1 MFRRR
6 PHLEQ
11 RTGRRPALAA
21 ACLAVLT
28 ATGFAAPAAPQ
39 QDAPLRLS
47 LADALRL
54 ALEQNL
60 DIAVIDYDR
69 RIARER
75 IVTELGAFDPVI
87 GVGTPGAT
95 AMVGSPGGGFGQ
107 AAPAAGG
114 IGYSSS
120 ETPSTSALAGADV
133 SRAAAFATR
142 AQVRQRFDFG
152 LSYEAAYDV
161 GRSTSNSTFTSLNP
175 SWSNNLGFAVSQ
187 PLLRGRGKEASGSQL
202 LLAQRNRT
210 VSEENFR
217 AQVNGILFDVVNAYW
232 ELVFAERNMQVAESS
247 SQLAQEQ
254 LGRTRDQ
261 VEVGMLAPVE
271 ETQAQVA
278 VAQRRNDLIL
288 ARNASANAADTL
300 RALLEAE
307 SLPGGWE
314 TELVVTEDPA
324 VTPRPADV
332 DAALQAAL
340 ANRPE
345 VVAAEATI
353 AANRVQVDKARSDL
367 LPALDL
373 VGSLLY
379 QGIGGDRLVRGA
391 FPDTRIIEVIPGGY
405 GDALSQLFGLG
416 FGTWRIGFNFSMP
429 IGNHAAE
436 GNFAQATLAED
447 QARAELQRLWQQ
459 TILEV
464 RQAARSVDDAGELVV
479 STRATRE
486 LAEQQLAIEQDR
498 FEVGMSTNFEVLA
511 FQDDLARAQV
521 QELRAMIDYLRAE
534 AALARVTGSLP
545 DRYGIRIQ

>member
-161 GRSTSNSTFTSLNP
+161 GRSTTNSTFTSLDP

-416 FGTWRIGFNFSMP
+416 FATWRIGFNFSMP

-447 QARAELQRLWQQ
+447 QARAELQRIRQQ
-459 TILEV
+459 TLLEV
-464 RQAARSVDDAGELVV
+464 RQAARSVDDAGELMV

>member
-11 RTGRRPALAA
+11 GKGRLPALAA
-21 ACLAVLT
+21 ACLAVLA

-87 GVGTPGAT
+87 EVGTPGAT

-114 IGYSSS
+114 VGYSSS

-133 SRAAAFATR
+133 SRAAAFATQ

-152 LSYEAAYDV
+152 LNYAAAYDV

-210 VSEENFR
+210 VSEESFR
-217 AQVNGILFDVVNAYW
+217 AQVNGILFNVVNAYW
-232 ELVFAERNMQVAESS
+232 ELVFAERNLQVAESS
-247 SQLAQEQ
+247 LQLAQEQ

-278 VAQRRNDLIL
+278 VAQRRNDLIV
-288 ARNASANAADTL
+288 ARNASANAADAL
-300 RALLEAE
+300 RALLAAE

-314 TELVVTEDPA
+314 TELVVTEDPQ
-324 VTPRPADV
+324 VTPLPADV
-332 DAALQAAL
+332 DAALQTSL
-340 ANRPE
+340 TNRPE
-345 VVAAEATI
+345 IAAAEATI

-379 QGIGGDRLVRGA
+379 QGIGGDRLIRGA
-391 FPDTRIIEVIPGGY
+391 FPDTQIIEVIPGVY

-429 IGNHAAE
+429 IGNHTAE

-447 QARAELQRLWQQ
+447 QARAELQRLRQQ

-511 FQDDLARAQV
+511 FQDELARAQV

-534 AALARVTGSLP
+534 AALAQVTGSLP

>member
-161 GRSTSNSTFTSLNP
+161 GRSTTNSTFTSLDP

-187 PLLRGRGKEASGSQL
+187 SLLRGRGKEASGSQL

-447 QARAELQRLWQQ
+447 QARAELQRIRQQ

>member
-87 GVGTPGAT
+87 EVGTPGAT

-114 IGYSSS
+114 VGYSSS

-133 SRAAAFATR
+133 SRAAAFATQ

-152 LSYEAAYDV
+152 LNYAAAYDV

-210 VSEENFR
+210 VSEESFR
-217 AQVNGILFDVVNAYW
+217 AQVNGILFNVVNAYW
-232 ELVFAERNMQVAESS
+232 ELVFAERNLQVAESS
-247 SQLAQEQ
+247 LQLAQEQ

-278 VAQRRNDLIL
+278 VAQRRNDLIV
-288 ARNASANAADTL
+288 ARNASANAADAL
-300 RALLEAE
+300 RALLAAE

-314 TELVVTEDPA
+314 TELVVTEDPQ
-324 VTPRPADV
+324 VTPLPADV
-332 DAALQAAL
+332 DAALQTSL
-340 ANRPE
+340 TNRPE
-345 VVAAEATI
+345 IAAAEATI

-379 QGIGGDRLVRGA
+379 QGIGGDRLIRGA
-391 FPDTRIIEVIPGGY
+391 FPDTQIIEVIPGGY

-429 IGNHAAE
+429 IGNHTAE

-447 QARAELQRLWQQ
+447 QARAELQRLRQQ

-511 FQDDLARAQV
+511 FQDELARAQV

-534 AALARVTGSLP
+534 AALAQVTGSLP

>member
-161 GRSTSNSTFTSLNP
+161 GRSTTNSTFTSLDP

-187 PLLRGRGKEASGSQL
+187 SLLRGRGKEASGSQL

-210 VSEENFR
+210 VSEESFR

-379 QGIGGDRLVRGA
+379 QGIGGDRLIRGA

-447 QARAELQRLWQQ
+447 QARAELQRIRQQ

>member
-75 IVTELGAFDPVI
+75 IVAELGAFDPVI
-87 GVGTPGAT
+87 EVGTPGAT

-161 GRSTSNSTFTSLNP
+161 GRSTTNSTFTSLDP

-447 QARAELQRLWQQ
+447 QARAELQRIRQQ
-459 TILEV
+459 TLLEV
-464 RQAARSVDDAGELVV
+464 RQAARSVDDAGELMV

>member
-161 GRSTSNSTFTSLNP
+161 GRSTTNSTFTSLDP

-187 PLLRGRGKEASGSQL
+187 SLLRGRGKEASGSQL

-447 QARAELQRLWQQ
+447 QARAELQRIRQQ

-464 RQAARSVDDAGELVV
+464 RQAARSVDDAGELMV

-545 DRYGIRIQ
+545 GRYGIRIQ

>member
-1 MFRRR
+1 
-6 PHLEQ
+6 
-11 RTGRRPALAA
+11 
-21 ACLAVLT
+21 
-28 ATGFAAPAAPQ
+28 
-39 QDAPLRLS
+39 
-47 LADALRL
+47 
-54 ALEQNL
+54 
-60 DIAVIDYDR
+60 
-69 RIARER
+69 
-75 IVTELGAFDPVI
+75 
-87 GVGTPGAT
+87 
-95 AMVGSPGGGFGQ
+95 
-107 AAPAAGG
+107 
-114 IGYSSS
+114 
-120 ETPSTSALAGADV
+120 
-133 SRAAAFATR
+133 
-142 AQVRQRFDFG
+142 
-152 LSYEAAYDV
+152 
-161 GRSTSNSTFTSLNP
+161 
-175 SWSNNLGFAVSQ
+175 
-187 PLLRGRGKEASGSQL
+187 
-202 LLAQRNRT
+202 
-210 VSEENFR
+210 
-217 AQVNGILFDVVNAYW
+217 
-232 ELVFAERNMQVAESS
+232 
-247 SQLAQEQ
+247 
-254 LGRTRDQ
+254 
-261 VEVGMLAPVE
+261 MLAPVE

-447 QARAELQRLWQQ
+447 QARAELQRIRQQ

-464 RQAARSVDDAGELVV
+464 RQAARSVDDAGELMV

>member
-161 GRSTSNSTFTSLNP
+161 GRSTTNSTFTSLDP

-187 PLLRGRGKEASGSQL
+187 SLLRGRGKEASGSQL

-447 QARAELQRLWQQ
+447 QARAELQRIRQQ

-464 RQAARSVDDAGELVV
+464 RQAARSVDDAGEL
-479 STRATRE
+479 
-486 LAEQQLAIEQDR
+486 
-498 FEVGMSTNFEVLA
+498 
-511 FQDDLARAQV
+511 
-521 QELRAMIDYLRAE
+521 
-534 AALARVTGSLP
+534 
-545 DRYGIRIQ
+545 

>member
-95 AMVGSPGGGFGQ
+95 AMVGSPAGGFGQ

-133 SRAAAFATR
+133 SRGAAFATQ

-161 GRSTSNSTFTSLNP
+161 GRSTTNSTFTSLNP

-345 VVAAEATI
+345 VAAAEATI

-429 IGNHAAE
+429 IGNHTAE

-447 QARAELQRLWQQ
+447 QARAELQRIRQQ

>member
-161 GRSTSNSTFTSLNP
+161 GRSTTNSTFTSLDP

-187 PLLRGRGKEASGSQL
+187 SLLRGRGKEASGSQL

-447 QARAELQRLWQQ
+447 QARAELQRIRQQ

-464 RQAARSVDDAGELVV
+464 RQAARSVDDAGELMV